1 MHDVEDDAAAPDLLN
16 EDVAVWED
24 EELICLSDMA
34 DNEATLLPR
43 KIRSRC

>member
-1 MHDVEDDAAAPDLLN
+1 MHDVEEDAAAPDLLN

-24 EELICLSDMA
+24 EEFTCLSEMA
-34 DNEATLLPR
+34 DSEETLLPR